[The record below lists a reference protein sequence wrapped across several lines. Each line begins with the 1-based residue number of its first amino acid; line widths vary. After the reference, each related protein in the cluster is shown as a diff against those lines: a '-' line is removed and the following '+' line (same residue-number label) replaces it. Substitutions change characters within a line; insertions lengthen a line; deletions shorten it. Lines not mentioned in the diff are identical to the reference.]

1 MNLNP
6 AKKSETD
13 RPSAGNVID
22 LLHLNQYTLGDRA
35 LQAELLQLFR
45 VQLKNQ
51 TKTLVS
57 CNTENAWKSGVHTL
71 KGAARAVGAG
81 QVCEVAEAMEWI
93 SFTDQ
98 AGRDTVLDQLKAARA
113 VLESH
118 VEQYLQYR

>member
-1 MNLNP
+1 MKLGP

-13 RPSAGNVID
+13 RSLVENVID
-22 LLHLNQYTLGDRA
+22 LVHLDQYTLGDRA

-45 VQLKNQ
+45 AQLKNQ

-57 CNTENAWKSGVHTL
+57 CNTENAWKSGIHTL

-81 QVCEVAEAMEWI
+81 QVCVVAEAMELI

-98 AGRDTVLDQLKAARA
+98 ASRAAILEQLTAART
-113 VLESH
+113 VFESN
-118 VEQYLQYR
+118 VEQYL

>member
-6 AKKSETD
+6 AMKTEAA
-13 RPSAGNVID
+13 RPAAGNIID
-22 LLHLNQYTLGDRA
+22 LPHLNQYTLGDRA

-51 TKTLVS
+51 TTSLVS
-57 CNTENAWKSGVHTL
+57 CRSENSWKSGIHTL

-93 SFTDQ
+93 SFADQ
-98 AGRDTVLDQLKAARA
+98 AGREAVLDQLKAARA
-113 VLESH
+113 AFETH
-118 VEQYLQYR
+118 VEEYL

>member
-6 AKKSETD
+6 AKKSDTG
-13 RPSAGNVID
+13 RLPAGNVID

-93 SFTDQ
+93 SFTDRI
-98 AGRDTVLDQLKAARA
+98 GRDAVLDQLKTARA
-113 VLESH
+113 VFESH
-118 VEQYLQYR
+118 VDRYL